1 VSFTIRMSFSA
12 DFPHT
17 RLTGF
22 NRSNGCEFVSKKQV
36 ADYQMEDPLI
46 TMRISSAPA
55 TANMSH
61 QSLLNK
67 HVIIF
72 SNFRL
77 LRNYFFLLS
86 DILQA
91 NVVAGDHEERNFYPS
106 DNNFKR
112 D

>member
-1 VSFTIRMSFSA
+1 
-12 DFPHT
+12 
-17 RLTGF
+17 
-22 NRSNGCEFVSKKQV
+22 
-36 ADYQMEDPLI
+36 MEDPLI

-77 LRNYFFLLS
+77 LRNYFFLLTSIPATTTSNAIKRKQIS
-86 DILQA
+86 D
-91 NVVAGDHEERNFYPS
+91 GNFVTLFAV
-106 DNNFKR
+106 DL